1 MPLITINYSIGTD
14 GKDIAQ
20 TVAQKLGVELF
31 DDKALQTFAT
41 KTKMSTSNENSFELR
56 TPGFWQRLRSR
67 EPQIYLDIMEAAVY
81 DIAKEGEGV
90 IIGHGSQMLLRDFS
104 CAFHVRLLST
114 LNLRVDN
121 LISSQDISRTQA
133 ADLIVKYD
141 KSQKAFFRYA
151 FQIDF
156 DKPALYDLVINMN
169 KMKKKTIVNLVI
181 EALESEDIQTCSFDA
196 LSSMEKLAL
205 ERKIHAE
212 LPKKNIDISTLK
224 IAVPKNGEAE
234 ITGAAVSQEEKD
246 RIVEIVNDVQGISH
260 VRADLS
266 VWIYPL

>member
-1 MPLITINYSIGTD
+1 MPLITINYSFGTE

-31 DDKALQTFAT
+31 DDK
-41 KTKMSTSNENSFELR
+41 KLR
-56 TPGFWQRLRSR
+56 TFVTKSEVSTFTENRFDLQAPGFWQRLRSR
-67 EPQIYLDIMEAAVY
+67 EPQVYLDIMEAAVY
-81 DIAKEGEGV
+81 DIARKGEGV

-114 LNLRVDN
+114 LKLRVEN
-121 LISSQDISRTQA
+121 LVSSQDISRDA
-133 ADLIVKYD
+133 AAELIAKYD

-156 DKPALYDLVINMN
+156 DKPSLYDLVINMD
-169 KMKKKTIVNLVI
+169 KMKKKTVARLIM

-196 LSSMEKLAL
+196 LSSMENLAL

-212 LPKKNIDISTLK
+212 LLEKQIDISTLK
-224 IAVPKNGEAE
+224 IAVPKIGEAE
-234 ITGAAVSQEEKD
+234 ITGTAVSQEEKD
-246 RIVEIVNDVQGISH
+246 RIIEIVNSVHGVSH
-260 VRADLS
+260 VRTDLS